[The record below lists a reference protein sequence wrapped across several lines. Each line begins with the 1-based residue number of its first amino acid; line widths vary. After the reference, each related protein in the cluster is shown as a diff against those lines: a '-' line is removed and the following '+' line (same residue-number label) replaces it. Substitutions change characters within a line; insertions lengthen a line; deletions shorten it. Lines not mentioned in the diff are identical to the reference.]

1 MLQAVVHWNTQKLRL
16 KRLSLR
22 GVDDF
27 LEDLAYNQFET
38 TVIHAGEATRS
49 MKSKEGV
56 ADPQRIARAE
66 GVTRMAEAVFGD
78 KDIALN
84 WMRRENIAL
93 GNATPIELSATDEGA
108 AQVRRVLS
116 AIEHGNPV

>member
-1 MLQAVVHWNTQKLRL
+1 
-16 KRLSLR
+16 
-22 GVDDF
+22 
-27 LEDLAYNQFET
+27 
-38 TVIHAGEATRS
+38 

-93 GNATPIELSATDEGA
+93 GNAKPIELSATDEGA